1 MKLNPRRTRREVD
14 QTETAISE
22 LDSPTFLAKRT
33 DGPGAGGVLRADA
46 VGNRNLK
53 DLADEVRVGQ
63 DAHVALP
70 AAVTLLDA
78 HDDVVRVVRGIGPW
92 RPFVWGGWRARKVL
106 ETAAS
111 EPASPKPR
119 KPETP

>member
-22 LDSPTFLAKRT
+22 LDSPTFLTERT

-46 VGNRNLK
+46 VGNRDLK

-78 HDDVVRVVRGIGPW
+78 HDGVRRQLVADLAVDGDDPVPVPLPARG
-92 RPFVWGGWRARKVL
+92 
-106 ETAAS
+106 
-111 EPASPKPR
+111 
-119 KPETP
+119 